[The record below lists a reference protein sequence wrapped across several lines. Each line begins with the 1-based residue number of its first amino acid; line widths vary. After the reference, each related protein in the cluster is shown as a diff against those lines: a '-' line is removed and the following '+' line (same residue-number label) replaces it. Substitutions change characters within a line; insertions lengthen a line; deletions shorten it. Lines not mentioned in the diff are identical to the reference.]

1 MKTLNELRD
10 EIHRNALEHGW
21 WDEERTFGDI
31 IALCH
36 TELSEAMEA
45 YRSGLGEFYLETDTR
60 GNQKPEGIA
69 VELAD
74 CIIRILDYCGRR
86 NIDIYRVVWEKHLY
100 NLTREYRHG
109 GKRL

>member
-45 YRSGLGEFYLETDTR
+45 HRSGLGEFYLETDKR

-74 CIIRILDYCGRR
+74 CIIRILDYCGRY
-86 NIDIYRVVWEKHLY
+86 NVDIYRVIWEKHLY